1 MHISTS
7 NGLITFLVFLVGNFF
22 YVWLAKQ
29 LNIIDKPNERSSHT
43 TNTVRGLGIMFSLY
57 FALGTWYFE
66 CFNTLL
72 TLGLLLASVV
82 GFADDRITLSASL
95 RFVAYLISVVLVAF
109 SIQGFSDLPLA
120 IMGISAVLILG
131 VINMYNFMDG
141 VNGIS
146 LIYAFVFFL
155 SVVFLYRFS
164 PSYSSDTALVYV
176 ILLIVISCFWFNI
189 RVRALAF
196 LGDAGSIFL
205 GLLISYFV
213 CNLIIVS
220 GSISYLILVSVY
232 AVDSVGTII
241 LRLLKKQNIFDAHR
255 LHLYQM
261 LANEYKWGHLKV
273 ASFYAILQAV
283 INGLFITHF
292 SESDIYFTVI
302 LILLTIVYLIL
313 RVKVFHDFSFTKIT
327 QD

>member
-22 YVWLAKQ
+22 YVWLAKR

-109 SIQGFSDLPLA
+109 SIQGFNDLPLA
-120 IMGISAVLILG
+120 IMGVSAVLILG

-141 VNGIS
+141 VNGMS

-164 PSYSSDTALVYV
+164 PSYGSDSVLVYV

-189 RVRALAF
+189 RLRALAF

-220 GSISYLILVSVY
+220 GSISYLLLISVY

-255 LHLYQM
+255 LHVYQM
-261 LANEYKWGHLKV
+261 LANEYEWGHLKV
-273 ASFYAILQAV
+273 ASFYGILQVV
-283 INGLFITHF
+283 INGLYIMLFP
-292 SESDIYFTVI
+292 ESDVYFIII
-302 LILLTIVYLIL
+302 LILLTIGYLIL
-313 RVKVFHDFSFTKIT
+313 RVNVFHDFSFTKTT